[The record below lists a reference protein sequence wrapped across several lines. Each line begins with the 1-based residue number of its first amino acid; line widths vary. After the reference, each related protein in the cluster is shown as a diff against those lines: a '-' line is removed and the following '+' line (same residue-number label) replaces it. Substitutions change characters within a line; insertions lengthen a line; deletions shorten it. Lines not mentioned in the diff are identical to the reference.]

1 LNLRIQK
8 MEGFNQ
14 REVSKLEA
22 EIDELKKQHQDWLNK
37 QTQES

>member
-1 LNLRIQK
+1 